1 MQGLPPP
8 TQCTRAIHYCAVLYR
23 VTFNVHLLS
32 RNIAVVKMITGGI
45 RIQSVSTITRAV
57 AIFCIQFVFKPER
70 LYSRNYVYS
79 LISAAGVRSAE

>member
-8 TQCTRAIHYCAVLYR
+8 TQCTRAIHYCAVLYG
-23 VTFNVHLLS
+23 VTFTVHLLS

-57 AIFCIQFVFKPER
+57 AIFCIQLVFKPER

>member
-1 MQGLPPP
+1 MES
-8 TQCTRAIHYCAVLYR
+8 
-23 VTFNVHLLS
+23 HLLS
-32 RNIAVVKMITGGI
+32 RNIAVVKMKTVGI

-57 AIFCIQFVFKPER
+57 AIFYIQFVFKPER